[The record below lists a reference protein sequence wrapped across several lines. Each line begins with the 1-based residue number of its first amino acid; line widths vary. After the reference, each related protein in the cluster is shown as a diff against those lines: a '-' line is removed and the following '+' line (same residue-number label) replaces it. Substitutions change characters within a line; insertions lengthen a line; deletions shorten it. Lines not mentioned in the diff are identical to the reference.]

1 MNKVSF
7 LSCVLLLISVNQI
20 NAQTGTVSG
29 NVYWKYNNYV
39 GNKPDAGSEVT
50 LMQITNPAIRHKTK
64 CDIQGNFK
72 IEGVTP
78 GRYFLQIK
86 SQNTKQDPI
95 FYTRLFR
102 IYKEN
107 LDSVYEIKVSSFRND
122 LQNEID
128 ELYKQ
133 QVELNKRMTQMKYP
147 IYKKENDKLEKELLL
162 KIKEWIESMP
172 IEFKNKLSIY
182 TSVHE
187 SLDYSVLEIKENKNE
202 TVVTDFGITYY

>member
-1 MNKVSF
+1 MIKVSF

-39 GNKPDAGSEVT
+39 GNKPDAGSEVA